1 MVTVNIMHI
10 TVDFIHS
17 KGLHIA
23 LAVNLLQVAPTC
35 ALTYSLV

>member
-35 ALTYSLV
+35 ALT